1 MTFRVCCEMIL
12 VAADEMSPKRAEVSE
27 RLISDL
33 LYSTGQVYI
42 YLSSFISRSL
52 RGRRHNFLF
61 FFFAI
66 SEHFRLVPGPY
77 LDQIGRATLIRRT
90 RYDPV

>member
-12 VAADEMSPKRAEVSE
+12 VAADEMSLKRAEVSE

-61 FFFAI
+61 FFAI